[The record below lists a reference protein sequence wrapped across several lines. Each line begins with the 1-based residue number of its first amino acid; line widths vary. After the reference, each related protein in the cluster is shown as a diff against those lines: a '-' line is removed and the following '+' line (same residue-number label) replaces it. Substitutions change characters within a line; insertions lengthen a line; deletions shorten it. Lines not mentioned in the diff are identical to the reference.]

1 MYSKEIKSKIH
12 KKSYISTS
20 PLNITIGSDMP
31 ITLLH
36 LMRMSKIYVV
46 NSDMKITSILIIF
59 GPPPCNMRSLFNEL
73 PLLSLKNVLEIGGV
87 CIKYHGT

>member
-1 MYSKEIKSKIH
+1 
-12 KKSYISTS
+12 
-20 PLNITIGSDMP
+20 MP

-59 GPPPCNMRSLFNEL
+59 GPPCNLRSLFNEL
-73 PLLSLKNVLEIGGV
+73 PLLSLKNVLKIGGV